1 MNRLKIERVGRRGQW
16 VAGPGSRH
24 VDAISSYVEILPL
37 RPNTA
42 DERTDTSRAGKGHK
56 LNICIVENRRKIDPV
71 VFFFFWIFEIWKV
84 NYVEINARSYA
95 EELRVIVRGDSIVS
109 GKSMKNKFLSRN

>member
-56 LNICIVENRRKIDPV
+56 LNICIVENRRKIDPFV
-71 VFFFFWIFEIWKV
+71 FFFFFWILKGKLRRDKCQTR
-84 NYVEINARSYA
+84 ARGRITCNRSW
-95 EELRVIVRGDSIVS
+95 
-109 GKSMKNKFLSRN
+109 

>member
-56 LNICIVENRRKIDPV
+56 LNICIVENRRKIDPF
-71 VFFFFWIFEIWKV
+71 VFFFFFGSLKFE
-84 NYVEINARSYA
+84 R
-95 EELRVIVRGDSIVS
+95 
-109 GKSMKNKFLSRN
+109 